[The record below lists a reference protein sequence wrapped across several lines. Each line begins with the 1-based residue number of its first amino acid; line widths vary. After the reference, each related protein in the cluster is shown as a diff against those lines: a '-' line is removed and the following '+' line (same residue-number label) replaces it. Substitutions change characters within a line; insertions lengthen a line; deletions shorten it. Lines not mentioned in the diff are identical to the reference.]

1 MLDGLLFELVRLVAA
16 LAFSMEVSAQQLSR
30 PETCYLRE
38 MQGKVIGYM
47 EERDYHKYS
56 AYGVKVD
63 LLSHKLN
70 MSLTREGMLVKHIE
84 GEGKFA
90 AEYEPPKVHH

>member
-1 MLDGLLFELVRLVAA
+1 
-16 LAFSMEVSAQQLSR
+16 
-30 PETCYLRE
+30 
-38 MQGKVIGYM
+38 M

-63 LLSHKLN
+63 LLYHKLN
-70 MSLTREGMLVKHIE
+70 MFITGEGKLVNHIE

-90 AEYEPPKVHH
+90 PEYEPSKVHH

>member
-1 MLDGLLFELVRLVAA
+1 
-16 LAFSMEVSAQQLSR
+16 
-30 PETCYLRE
+30 

-63 LLSHKLN
+63 LLYHKLN
-70 MSLTREGMLVKHIE
+70 MFLTR
-84 GEGKFA
+84 EGKFA
-90 AEYEPPKVHH
+90 AEYGPPKVHH